1 MKLGISHVIRDA
13 YCFLSNNYN
22 GVSNKDEIILLGF
35 SRGAFTVRCLAE
47 FISRVGLLRRKAL
60 PFLPVFFD
68 DWVRGD
74 DESLDKRLE
83 GTRPEDPDDPIGLFY
98 DDVDIKVLAEWDPV
112 DTLGIPYIHESGL
125 QRCMEAQIV
134 PKKVKHAFLALS
146 LGEKRLSYWP
156 TVWKEKGT
164 ATTEVSQCAFL
175 GDHGDVGGGHPDPG
189 LSTIT
194 LLWMVSKIRIAC
206 GANFQM
212 WALLQFN
219 TPIPDPAFRLWPF
232 RKRRLSVRNLAN
244 TKGMYCLFNM
254 HLRLLFAILDSQHL
268 GMVHR
273 PSFWWFLPHY
283 LTFGRLFSG
292 KRGSIIN
299 GLAENHQI
307 TGCNLEIHQTV
318 RLLMAQRNVSPGPLD
333 EVVEQPNDR
342 YKWTLKDNS
351 QLIVYE
357 QQLDADEE
365 KLLRRWNVEAQIWGK
380 DSEFRLE
387 NDEEYINHNWRY
399 EWEGVITNRVWGF
412 EESGKFDDSLIK
424 VVYENIQVAS

>member
-22 GVSNKDEIILLGF
+22 GVSNKDEIILVGF

-74 DESLDKRLE
+74 DKSLEKRLE
-83 GTRPEDPDDPIGLFY
+83 GTKPKDEDDPIGLFY
-98 DDVDIKVLAEWDPV
+98 DDVKIKVLAEWDPV

-125 QRCMEAQIV
+125 QRCMEAQTV
-134 PKKVKHAFLALS
+134 PEKVEHAFLALS

-156 TVWKEKGT
+156 TVWKEKGA

-194 LLWMVSKIRIAC
+194 LLCMVSKIRCAC

-244 TKGMYCLFNM
+244 TKGMC
-254 HLRLLFAILDSQHL
+254 
-268 GMVHR
+268 
-273 PSFWWFLPHY
+273 
-283 LTFGRLFSG
+283 
-292 KRGSIIN
+292 
-299 GLAENHQI
+299 
-307 TGCNLEIHQTV
+307 C
-318 RLLMAQRNVSPGPLD
+318 
-333 EVVEQPNDR
+333 
-342 YKWTLKDNS
+342 
-351 QLIVYE
+351 
-357 QQLDADEE
+357 
-365 KLLRRWNVEAQIWGK
+365 
-380 DSEFRLE
+380 
-387 NDEEYINHNWRY
+387 
-399 EWEGVITNRVWGF
+399 
-412 EESGKFDDSLIK
+412 
-424 VVYENIQVAS
+424 